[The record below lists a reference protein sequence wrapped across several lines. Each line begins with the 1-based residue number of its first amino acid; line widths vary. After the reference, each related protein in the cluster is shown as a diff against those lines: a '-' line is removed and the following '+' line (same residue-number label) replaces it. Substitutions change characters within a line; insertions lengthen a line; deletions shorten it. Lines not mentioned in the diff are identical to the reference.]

1 MFCGLTSNVLAMDK
15 LAPWCLG
22 SNLMN
27 SLAVSRA
34 LGSASAQRTL
44 VMVWANEDVQQHQWC
59 TSQKPFTA
67 EADRYSV
74 YLRYLFTWV

>member
-1 MFCGLTSNVLAMDK
+1 MDK
-15 LAPWCLG
+15 LATWSLG

-27 SLAVSRA
+27 RLAVSRA

-44 VMVWANEDVQQHQWC
+44 TSALVVVWANEDVQHQCC

-67 EADRYSV
+67 EADR
-74 YLRYLFTWV
+74 

>member
-44 VMVWANEDVQQHQWC
+44 VMVWANEDVLC
-59 TSQKPFTA
+59 AATPVLYFA
-67 EADRYSV
+67 EAV
-74 YLRYLFTWV
+74 HCCFL